1 MKVEKIL
8 ISVLACSITFL
19 SCSSTKQSEYSYGD
33 SYYDS
38 TEDINET
45 DEIKGDKIVTS
56 DNKNSIKKKKA
67 NSFFSFGNKDD
78 FIIGDEFTLFTK
90 GTFGGITQKDAQFMI
105 SVDDLNSG
113 FGSAYMA
120 AYYILTMDEISRQK
134 FIDSFN
140 RYCSDFENKKLNRKG
155 SKTYKIYG
163 STDVHL
169 DWGTIKTSTPNNA
182 DAKALLGYEFQNK
195 SPYFTITI
203 FPVHNNHYDIV
214 GDSTSKESLS
224 LKYFFTKSQALQL
237 CSFLEQKITSE
248 TMDVVNADEY

>member
-1 MKVEKIL
+1 MKVGKIL

-120 AYYILTMDEISRQK
+120 AYYIKRLVENQEENISMGKAAREVALVRHDKQAIVENLLKIYDEITM
-134 FIDSFN
+134 
-140 RYCSDFENKKLNRKG
+140 YNK
-155 SKTYKIYG
+155 
-163 STDVHL
+163 
-169 DWGTIKTSTPNNA
+169 
-182 DAKALLGYEFQNK
+182 
-195 SPYFTITI
+195 
-203 FPVHNNHYDIV
+203 
-214 GDSTSKESLS
+214 
-224 LKYFFTKSQALQL
+224 
-237 CSFLEQKITSE
+237 
-248 TMDVVNADEY
+248 